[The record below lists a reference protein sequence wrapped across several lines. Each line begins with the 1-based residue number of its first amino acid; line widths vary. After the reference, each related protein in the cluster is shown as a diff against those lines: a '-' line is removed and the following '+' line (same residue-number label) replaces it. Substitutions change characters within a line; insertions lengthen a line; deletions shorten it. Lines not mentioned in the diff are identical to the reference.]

1 MGGLVVRREAA
12 RLLGAVILHHQPLDD
27 LLDQSVTDGPLSGLD
42 SRDRALARAIV
53 SMSLRRKGQVD
64 DILRRFLRKPLP
76 ARQESAYMVL
86 LAAATQILFMRV
98 PPHAAIDTA
107 VTVVG
112 SARSTQHLKGLVNA
126 VLRRVAAD
134 GPALLAAQDAPR
146 LNTPD
151 WMWKR
156 WISAYGADR
165 ARAIAAAH
173 LEEPALDLTPRNGD
187 AEALAARLGGLLLPT
202 GSVRLTT
209 HHGRIDEL
217 AGFAEGE
224 WWVQDAAAAMP
235 ARLLGN
241 VAGKTVV
248 DLCAAPGGKTLQL
261 AAAGARVI
269 AVDVSAARLRRLE
282 ENLERTG
289 LEARLVCAD
298 ATAWT
303 PDHPV
308 DAILLD
314 APCSA
319 TGTIRRHPDIPFLKT
334 REQIAALSDLQRR
347 MLDHA
352 ASIVRPGGTII
363 YCTCSLEPE
372 EGEAAIA
379 AALEGS
385 DRLVRSP
392 ITPAELGGLAE
403 AITPQGELRTL
414 PSLTMDLGEA
424 GTVSGL
430 DGFFACRLER
440 RG

>member
-1 MGGLVVRREAA
+1 
-12 RLLGAVILHHQPLDD
+12 
-27 LLDQSVTDGPLSGLD
+27 
-42 SRDRALARAIV
+42 
-53 SMSLRRKGQVD
+53 
-64 DILRRFLRKPLP
+64 
-76 ARQESAYMVL
+76 
-86 LAAATQILFMRV
+86 
-98 PPHAAIDTA
+98 
-107 VTVVG
+107 
-112 SARSTQHLKGLVNA
+112 
-126 VLRRVAAD
+126 
-134 GPALLAAQDAPR
+134 
-146 LNTPD
+146 
-151 WMWKR
+151 
-156 WISAYGADR
+156 
-165 ARAIAAAH
+165 
-173 LEEPALDLTPRNGD
+173 
-187 AEALAARLGGLLLPT
+187 
-202 GSVRLTT
+202 
-209 HHGRIDEL
+209 
-217 AGFAEGE
+217 
-224 WWVQDAAAAMP
+224 MP

-303 PDHPV
+303 PDQPV